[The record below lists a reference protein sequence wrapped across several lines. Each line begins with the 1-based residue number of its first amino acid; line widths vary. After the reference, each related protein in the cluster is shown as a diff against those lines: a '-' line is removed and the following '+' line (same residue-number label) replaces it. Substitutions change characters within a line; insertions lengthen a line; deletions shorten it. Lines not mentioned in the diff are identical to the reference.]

1 METLQ
6 RVELIKDMVQQAVER
21 GATSV
26 EQIHRYVADLPFEV
40 LERAGVLDD
49 DRLGLRRTQRHTIG
63 MVYDAIRR
71 INEEVGRFVSDQ
83 IENLEDGRAL
93 AERLRSRTAEEGQ
106 RRKTPRAQRTAEHQR
121 SGG

>member
-6 RVELIKDMVQQAVER
+6 RVELIKDMVQQAVAR

-26 EQIHRYVADLPFEV
+26 EQIHQYIADLPFEA
-40 LERAGVLDD
+40 LERSGVLDD
-49 DRLGLRRTQRHTIG
+49 DRLGLRQAQQRTIG

-71 INEEVGRFVSDQ
+71 INDEVGRFVSDQ

-93 AERLRSRTAEEGQ
+93 AERLRARD
-106 RRKTPRAQRTAEHQR
+106 R
-121 SGG
+121 